1 MKELLKSL
9 YKSVVRTRC
18 DSSATI
24 IESVPL
30 DDDKADDDAATED
43 PLPSSDVAEDNENG
57 PLIPCGST
65 KDIIPGRREESSAN
79 LDVENVEAEV
89 VVDADAVAVVLLIL
103 IHLSMCFNVLEK
115 GASAVEASLEVL

>member
-1 MKELLKSL
+1 M
-9 YKSVVRTRC
+9 RTRC

-30 DDDKADDDAATED
+30 DDDDKADDDASED
-43 PLPSSDVAEDNENG
+43 PLPSTDVAEDNENG

-89 VVDADAVAVVLLIL
+89 VVDADVEAVELLIL
-103 IHLSMCFNVLEK
+103 IHLSAYLNVLEK
-115 GASAVEASLEVL
+115 GASAVEASREVL